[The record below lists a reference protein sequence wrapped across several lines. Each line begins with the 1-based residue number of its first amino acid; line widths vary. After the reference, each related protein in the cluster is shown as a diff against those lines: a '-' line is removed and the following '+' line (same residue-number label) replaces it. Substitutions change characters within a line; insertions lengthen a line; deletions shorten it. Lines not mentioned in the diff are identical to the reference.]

1 MVEFEPKII
10 GFLCNWCSYAGADL
24 AGVSRIQYPSNVR
37 VVRVMCSGRIDPVI
51 PLKVLAKGADGVI
64 VMGCHPGDCHYS
76 EGNLYEEKKI
86 KMLKKLLTLSG
97 LGSERLELEWVS
109 ASEGQ
114 RFAQVI
120 TQFTERIRKAGPSP
134 LSGMNPDK
142 KIQDNLEAAKAA
154 AECFRLRVLVGRERE
169 LTEKKNVYGEKISE
183 EEFEDLFDEAIE
195 AEFFRYKIH
204 VLTRNEALPVGTL
217 AASTGLKPADVLK
230 HVVSMRK
237 RNLITVDHIE
247 GTTPFYKA
255 LEVQ

>member
-1 MVEFEPKII
+1 
-10 GFLCNWCSYAGADL
+10 
-24 AGVSRIQYPSNVR
+24 
-37 VVRVMCSGRIDPVI
+37 
-51 PLKVLAKGADGVI
+51 
-64 VMGCHPGDCHYS
+64 
-76 EGNLYEEKKI
+76 
-86 KMLKKLLTLSG
+86 
-97 LGSERLELEWVS
+97 
-109 ASEGQ
+109 
-114 RFAQVI
+114 
-120 TQFTERIRKAGPSP
+120 
-134 LSGMNPDK
+134 
-142 KIQDNLEAAKAA
+142 
-154 AECFRLRVLVGRERE
+154 LRVLVGRERE

-183 EEFEDLFDEAIE
+183 EKFEDLFDEAIE